1 MFFCWIKKHVK
12 SCYVILCRTMQG
24 RKTCARKRK
33 TCIRKSSIQPSPSQK
48 FLIVKGLVLAIMV
61 PLHLPKHVFVPPQLV
76 HLHGFCMYGIKLYD
90 NWTIGGTNQC
100 LHKKL
105 ASNFVIIFHFQ
116 LLFNKFNVR
125 RHPIKFSIR
134 NLWILPCPPCQLGP
148 FKVGTMSRLMMA
160 PKWPLVLVLGSSLPF
175 PLSQP
180 PTKAIMFYFWQKF

>member
-1 MFFCWIKKHVK
+1 MCKK
-12 SCYVILCRTMQG
+12 T
-24 RKTCARKRK
+24 RK

-76 HLHGFCMYGIKLYD
+76 HLYGFCMYGIKLYD
-90 NWTIGGTNQC
+90 NWSIGGTNQC

-105 ASNFVIIFHFQ
+105 ASSFVIIFHFQ

-125 RHPIKFSIR
+125 RHPVKFSIR

-148 FKVGTMSRLMMA
+148 SRHNVKADDGTQMTPCPCAWFKFAFSLFSTTHKGNYVLLLAKNLDQPIHHFTFLCNKQISREE
-160 PKWPLVLVLGSSLPF
+160 SSF
-175 PLSQP
+175 NG
-180 PTKAIMFYFWQKF
+180 